1 LESSSV
7 WESALWFPIARLA
20 PDLVSTVSNRELTG
34 RRPQHTMNDKPSM
47 AEPVFYD
54 PERARW
60 KRLRRLVDALVAVL
74 SALVIFFVY
83 TTLRDERLPELLFSP
98 QKRAFKA
105 LKESE
110 KEKARERQ
118 KKLASRSHR
127 KSKLP
132 ASEVKLNQE
141 EGIRAAFYVPWDAAS
156 FSSLRDYSR
165 QIDLLY
171 PDWLHVL
178 TPDGRLQGVDDQ
190 TNTFFDVVQSNRVRS
205 VDDRVMPLLKAEDAT
220 MEVFPMVNNFD
231 GTEWVG
237 GITDFLNDPSARAV
251 FRQQV
256 GVYLSSDR
264 FRGLMVDFEAFP
276 SVGQPGYVALLNELA
291 SDLHARGMKLYVS
304 VPAHNPEFNYAA
316 IAGPADGVVVMN
328 YDEHY
333 PGAASGPVA
342 SQDWFVDNLKYIV
355 KAIPKE
361 KVICAIANYGYDWVL
376 KPKKG
381 KIPPDARDHTVSAQE
396 AWLEARDSDED
407 VTFDDDAL
415 NPHFSYL
422 DEHSLRHDVWFLD
435 AVTALNHMRAA
446 QTLGIQTFAL
456 WRLGGEDRTLWRIWD
471 VPGEAGA
478 TDKLRDVPPGQDVD
492 MEGQGEILRIEDR
505 PTHGTRDFTI
515 DAGTKLITDEN
526 FQSLPEPYRVAR
538 YGYTP
543 NKVALT
549 FDDGPDPDWTP
560 KILDAL
566 KKEHASATF
575 FLIGIQTDKFPGLA
589 ERIYREGHAIGNHT
603 FTHPDVSNIS
613 STQMKVELNLTERLF
628 ASLVGV
634 RVVLMRPPY
643 AIDEEPDTADQVRPL
658 EFAQDLGYIT
668 VGNRIDPNDW
678 SDKPRHHTA
687 EEISTYVLA
696 HLPPCGPND
705 LRCGNIVLLHDG
717 GGNRAET
724 LRALPM
730 IIDGI
735 RARGLEVAPVYELL
749 GKTRADVMAP
759 LTTRELWAARLDG
772 LGFWL
777 FEAGIVA
784 ITWIFFLGDLLM
796 TGRLLFIGTAAV
808 YDRLQEKIFGRPAEV
823 ASYKPKVAVLIP
835 AYNEE
840 KVVERT
846 VRAALNSNY
855 PNLRVIVIDDGS
867 RDRTLEVA
875 RRAFAR
881 EEAAGRVLILTKPN
895 SGKAEAL
902 NYGIEHIGDAEL
914 FVGID
919 ADTVIASDAISRL
932 VPHFINP
939 KVGAIAGNAKV
950 GNRVNLWTRWQAL
963 EYITSQNFERRALD
977 VLGAVS
983 VVPGAIGAWR
993 VSAVR
998 EAGGYQIDTV
1008 AEDADL
1014 TMALLRRGYRV
1025 EYEDMALAYTEAP
1038 TSANGLMRQ
1047 RFRWSF
1053 GILQAVYKHS
1063 GVFARKG
1070 ALGFVALP
1078 NIVIFQILLPLVSPL
1093 IDIMF
1098 AVGAIWYLIQKHF
1111 HPDSTD
1117 PASFHKLVAFFF
1129 VFLVVDF
1136 LASALAFALERRR
1149 PDDKE
1154 DSWLLT
1160 QVWLQRFAYRQL
1172 FSVVLFRTLKRAL
1185 EGRRFA
1191 WDKLERTAAVK
1202 YVPSENRDSVNVP

>member
-1 LESSSV
+1 
-7 WESALWFPIARLA
+7 
-20 PDLVSTVSNRELTG
+20 
-34 RRPQHTMNDKPSM
+34 M
-47 AEPVFYD
+47 AEAVFYD
-54 PERARW
+54 PQRARW
-60 KRLRRLVDALVAVL
+60 KRLKRFVDALVLAIT
-74 SALVIFFVY
+74 ALIIFFGY
-83 TTLRDERLPELLFSP
+83 TTLRDEHLPELLFSP

-110 KEKARERQ
+110 KEKAKERQ
-118 KKLASRSHR
+118 KKAANRSHR

-156 FSSLRDYSR
+156 FSSLRDFAR

-178 TPDGRLQGVDDQ
+178 TPDGRLQAVDDQ
-190 TNTFFDVVQSNRVRS
+190 TNKFFDVVQNNHVRS
-205 VDDRVMPLLKAEDAT
+205 VDDRVMPFIKTDSPA

-237 GITDFLNDPSARAV
+237 GIADFLNNPDARSA
-251 FRQQV
+251 FRRQV
-256 GVYLSSDR
+256 GLFLASDH

-276 SVGQPGYVALLNELA
+276 SVGQPGYVALLNELS

-304 VPAHNPEFNYAA
+304 VPAHNLEFDYAA
-316 IAGPADGVVVMN
+316 ISKPADGVVVMN

-342 SQDWFVDNLKYIV
+342 SQDWFVDNLKFAV
-355 KAIPKE
+355 NVIPRE
-361 KVICAIANYGYDWVL
+361 KLICAIANYGYDWVQ
-376 KPKKG
+376 KPEKG
-381 KIPPDARDHTVSAQE
+381 NLPAGAKDHSVSVQE
-396 AWLEARDSDED
+396 AWLEARDSDVD
-407 VTFDDDAL
+407 VTFDDDAM

-422 DEHSLRHDVWFLD
+422 DEGSLRHDVWFLD
-435 AVTALNHMRAA
+435 AVTALNHMRSA
-446 QTLGIQTFAL
+446 QSLGIQTFAL
-456 WRLGGEDRTLWRIWD
+456 WKLGGEDRTIWKVWD
-471 VPGEAGA
+471 IPGDPTSTA
-478 TDKLRDVPPGQDVD
+478 KLRDVPPGLDVD
-492 MEGQGEILRIEDR
+492 MEGQGEILRIEER
-505 PTHGTRDFTI
+505 PTHGIRDLSI
-515 DAGTKLITDEN
+515 DTNTKLIVDEV
-526 FQSLPEPYRVAR
+526 FETLPEPYRVAR
-538 YGYTP
+538 YGYSP

-549 FDDGPDPDWTP
+549 FDDGPDPEWTP
-560 KILDAL
+560 KILDVL
-566 KKEHASATF
+566 RDEHATATF

-589 ERIYREGHAIGNHT
+589 KRIYREGNTIGNHT

-613 STQMKVELNLTERLF
+613 STQFKVELNLTERLF
-628 ASLVGV
+628 ASLDGV
-634 RVVLMRPPY
+634 RVTLLRPPY

-678 SDKPRHHTA
+678 NDKPRRRTA
-687 EEISTYVLA
+687 EEITASVMA
-696 HLPPCGPND
+696 HLPPCSGND

-717 GGNRAET
+717 GGDREET
-724 LRALPM
+724 VRALPM
-730 IIDGI
+730 IINGI
-735 RARGLEVAPVYELL
+735 RARGLEIAPVYELF
-749 GKTRADVMAP
+749 GKSRADVMAP
-759 LTTRELWAARLDG
+759 LSTRELWAARLDR

-777 FEAGIVA
+777 FEAGIIA

-796 TGRLLFIGTAAV
+796 TGRLLFIGAAAI
-808 YDRLQEKIFGRPAEV
+808 YDRLHEKIFGRPAEV

-840 KVVERT
+840 KVIVRT
-846 VRAALNSNY
+846 ISAALNSNY

-875 RRAFAR
+875 RAAFAR
-881 EEAAGRVLILTKPN
+881 EEAAGKVIILTKAN
-895 SGKAEAL
+895 SGKADAL
-902 NYGIEHIGDAEL
+902 NYGIEHIEDAEL

-919 ADTVIASDAISRL
+919 ADTIIASDAISRL

-1038 TSANGLMRQ
+1038 TNANGLMRQ

-1063 GVFARKG
+1063 GVLARKG

-1098 AVGAIWYLIQKHF
+1098 VVGTIWYFIQKRF

-1129 VFLVVDF
+1129 AFLVIDF
-1136 LASALAFALERRR
+1136 LASTLAFALERRR

-1154 DSWLLT
+1154 DVWLLS

-1172 FSVVLFRTLKRAL
+1172 FSVVLFKTLKRAL
-1185 EGRRFA
+1185 EGRKFA

>member
-1 LESSSV
+1 
-7 WESALWFPIARLA
+7 
-20 PDLVSTVSNRELTG
+20 
-34 RRPQHTMNDKPSM
+34 M

-54 PERARW
+54 PRRARW
-60 KRLRRLVDALVAVL
+60 KRLRRLVDVLVIAL
-74 SALVIFFVY
+74 SALIIFFVY

-110 KEKARERQ
+110 KEKARDRA
-118 KKLASRSHR
+118 KKLASRTHR
-127 KSKLP
+127 KSKLL
-132 ASEVKLNQE
+132 ASEVTLNQE

-156 FSSLRDYSR
+156 YSSLRDFSR

-178 TPDGRLQGVDDQ
+178 SADGRLQAVDDQ
-190 TNTFFDVVQSNRVRS
+190 TNKFFDVVQNNRARS
-205 VDDRVMPLLKAEDAT
+205 VDDRVMPLLRAEDPA

-237 GITDFLNDPSARAV
+237 GITDFLNNPAARAL

-256 GVYLSSDR
+256 GTFLASDH

-276 SVGQPGYVALLNELA
+276 PVGQPGYVALLNELSA
-291 SDLHARGMKLYVS
+291 DLHARGMKLYVS
-304 VPAHNPEFNYAA
+304 VPAHNTEFDYAA
-316 IAGPADGVVVMN
+316 IAAPADGVVLMN

-342 SQDWFVDNLKYIV
+342 SEDWFVDNLKFAV
-355 KAIPKE
+355 KAIPRE
-361 KVICAIANYGYDWVL
+361 KIICAIANYGYDWVL

-381 KIPPDARDHTVSAQE
+381 KLPADAKDHSVSVQE
-396 AWLEARDSDED
+396 AWLEARDSDVD
-407 VTFDDDAL
+407 VSFDDDAM

-422 DEHSLRHDVWFLD
+422 DERSFRHDVWFLD

-446 QTLGIQTFAL
+446 QALGIQTFAL
-456 WRLGGEDRTLWRIWD
+456 WKLGGEDRSLWRVWD
-471 VPGEAGA
+471 IPGDPAA
-478 TDKLRDVPPGQDVD
+478 DSKLRSVPPGQDVD

-505 PTHGTRDFTI
+505 PTPGVRDLTI
-515 DAGTKLITDEN
+515 DDKSKEITDEV

-538 YGYTP
+538 YGYSP

-549 FDDGPDPDWTP
+549 FDDGPDPEWTP
-560 KILDAL
+560 KILDVL
-566 KKEHASATF
+566 KREHAPATF
-575 FLIGIQTDKFPGLA
+575 FLIGIQTDKFSSLA
-589 ERIYREGHAIGNHT
+589 ERIYNEGHTIGNHT

-613 STQMKVELNLTERLF
+613 STQFKVELNLTDRLF

-634 RVVLMRPPY
+634 RAILLRPPY
-643 AIDEEPDTADQVRPL
+643 AIDEEPDTADQVKPL

-678 SDKPRHHTA
+678 SDKPKLTA
-687 EEISTYVLA
+687 EEISAYVLK
-696 HLPPCGPND
+696 HLPPCRGTD
-705 LRCGNIVLLHDG
+705 LRCGNIILLHDG

-724 LRALPM
+724 VKALPM

-735 RARGLEVAPVYELL
+735 RARGLEIAPVYDLM

-759 LTTRELWAARLDG
+759 LAPGERWVARLDR
-772 LGFWL
+772 LSFWL
-777 FEAGIVA
+777 FGAANIG
-784 ITWIFFLGDLLM
+784 ITWIIFLGDLLM
-796 TGRLLFIGTAAV
+796 TGRLVFIGALAV
-808 YDRLQEKIFGRPAEV
+808 YDRLHEKIFGRPAEI

-840 KVVERT
+840 KVIERT

-875 RRAFAR
+875 RAAFVR
-881 EEAAGRVLILTKPN
+881 EEAAGKVLILTKPN
-895 SGKAEAL
+895 AGKAEAL
-902 NYGIEHIGDAEL
+902 NYGIEHIQDAEL

-919 ADTVIASDAISRL
+919 ADTIIASDAIARM

-939 KVGAIAGNAKV
+939 KIGAIAGNAKV

-998 EAGGYQIDTV
+998 ECGGYQIDTV

-1038 TSANGLMRQ
+1038 TNANGLMRQ

-1078 NIVIFQILLPLVSPL
+1078 NIMIFQILLPLVSPL

-1098 AVGAIWYLIQKHF
+1098 VVGSIWYFLQKHF

-1129 VFLVVDF
+1129 MFLVIDF
-1136 LASALAFALERRR
+1136 FASAIAFALERRH

-1154 DSWLLT
+1154 DVWLLS

-1172 FSVVLFRTLKRAL
+1172 FSVVLFKTLKRAL
-1185 EGRRFA
+1185 EGRKFA